1 MTWRYVIGFA
11 AMLVVINNYLANL
24 RRTMLR
30 PENASREEKR
40 TYENQIT

>member
-1 MTWRYVIGFA
+1 MTWLYVIGFA

-30 PENASREEKR
+30 PENISKGRE
-40 TYENQIT
+40 NL